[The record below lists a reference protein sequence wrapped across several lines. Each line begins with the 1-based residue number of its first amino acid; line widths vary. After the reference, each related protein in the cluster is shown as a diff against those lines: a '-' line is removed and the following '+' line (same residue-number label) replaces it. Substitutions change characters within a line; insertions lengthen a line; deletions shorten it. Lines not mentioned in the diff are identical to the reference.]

1 MDTLQEKNIYLDTN
15 ELNELGHEKS
25 SYYIIS
31 KCKPS
36 ICHQAEARRK
46 TTNCIKRKFW
56 RYKLQNCHKTIQKQ
70 EHSEGANC

>member
-46 TTNCIKRKFW
+46 TTNCIKRKF
-56 RYKLQNCHKTIQKQ
+56 
-70 EHSEGANC
+70 